1 MAAPAP
7 QAAASKSAKKKA
19 AKAQGRTESP
29 APSTESAPTE
39 KVAEA
44 QDDAF
49 ESPYIKELQKNIRN
63 TAKKLTNASK
73 TDTLLSQHAG
83 KSLDELVAERILNT
97 DQKTQILKKPALQA
111 ALAQYEEQLAQYQKV
126 HEQYQTRAAADKAEW
141 AKALEKTKEEA
152 LSEVKAEFEGSLKSK
167 LLVLSQF
174 LRLAAYRR
182 EESQEPESDESQA
195 IEGVLL
201 AIYSGDDNAVSAMEK
216 LIEGSDDQIFS
227 VPGEQLQTTYAS
239 VKSLAQSYN
248 APGYTEAA
256 AEAQPAAE
264 IVSDPTIANEAATE
278 IAAGDGILTNGHE
291 LVEPEPA
298 SNGLANADVADEAA
312 NAVAES
318 HWDTSNQDIS
328 ISQEWVDVAIPAEPA
343 EPEVSAEAATPD
355 ANKQSWADDHP
366 DPVTEL
372 HQPMP
377 TMDST
382 KSSAIGDDRIARAA
396 EDVDAVVATGAAEA
410 AIEEM
415 AVDVAEDAVT
425 EVIVAESLSEDLAAT
440 SRRAP
445 ARGSW
450 EPSSFSSNV
459 LAASAVLGVDL
470 GTEYIKAALVKPGI
484 PLEIV
489 LTKDSRRK
497 ETSAVAFK
505 PSKGAVA
512 EGQYP
517 ERNYGADA
525 MAIAA
530 RFPGEVYPNLKP
542 LLGLPVGDAI
552 VQEYAAR
559 HPALK
564 LQAHATRGT
573 AAFKTETLT
582 AEEEAWMV
590 EELLAM
596 ELQSIQKNAEVT
608 AGGDSSIRSIVLTVP
623 PFYTTEEKR
632 ALQMAAELAG
642 FKVLSLVSEGLAV
655 GLNYAT
661 SRQFPNINE
670 GAKPEYHMVFDM
682 GAGSTTATVMRFQSR
697 TIKDVGKYNK
707 TVQEIQVLGS
717 GWDRNLGGDSLNS
730 LIVDDMIS
738 QFVES
743 KGAQKISATAEQVQ
757 SHGRTVAKL
766 SKEAERL
773 RHVLSAN
780 QNTQASFEGLY
791 EDVDFKYKIA
801 RADFEAMA
809 EAHVDRVGVAI
820 REALKAANLEIGDLT
835 SVILHG
841 GATRTPFVQKALEK
855 ALGSGDKIRTNVNS
869 DEAAVF
875 GAAFRA
881 AELSPSFRVKEIR
894 ISEGA
899 MFPAGITWK
908 ASNGKVQRQRLWTAS
923 SPLNGPAKEITF
935 TEQEDFTG
943 SFYQQVDTEDKIVKS
958 FSTNNLTAT
967 VAALKEK
974 YPTCADTGIQFKVA
988 VKLRTENGEVEIV
1001 KAVVECEAEVA
1012 EKEGFVDGVKNLFG
1026 FGKKDQ
1032 KPLGEG
1038 EKDADASSDAE
1049 AKTEEAN
1056 SDAKS
1061 SSTTSTKSGEAAQ
1074 STDAAKEEVKKKQI
1088 VSIPVEVSLEKA
1100 GTPQLTKAEWT
1111 KAKDRLKAFAASDKA
1126 RVQREEALNQ
1136 LEAFTYKV
1144 RDLVDNEAFISAST
1158 EEERQALSEK
1168 ASEASDW
1175 LYEEGDAATKA
1186 DFVAKLKALQDLV
1199 GPIQNRLDEAE
1210 RRPGLITDLRNI
1222 LNTTDVFINTV
1233 RAQISAYDEW
1243 KATASTKEAESATS
1257 SAAAETTSGDFE
1269 GLEDDDA
1276 EEKPAKEE
1284 VVPPLHNSEEMDGLE
1299 VLYKETL
1306 DWLNKL
1312 EVEQA
1317 DVPLTKEPVLKVSEL
1332 VAKRDAL
1339 DKASLDLALKSFNQY
1354 QKNKPKKPT
1363 KSKKAKKQDKT
1374 KSGEKAT
1381 PTFEFPEGSVPLSNE
1396 ELEELVKQYMKEE
1409 EDSRKNA
1416 EDTAKPEHD
1425 EL

>member
-1 MAAPAP
+1 MTS
-7 QAAASKSAKKKA
+7 Q
-19 AKAQGRTESP
+19 RRSP
-29 APSTESAPTE
+29 LLMLLGAIFFLST
-39 KVAEA
+39 
-44 QDDAF
+44 
-49 ESPYIKELQKNIRN
+49 
-63 TAKKLTNASK
+63 
-73 TDTLLSQHAG
+73 
-83 KSLDELVAERILNT
+83 
-97 DQKTQILKKPALQA
+97 
-111 ALAQYEEQLAQYQKV
+111 
-126 HEQYQTRAAADKAEW
+126 
-141 AKALEKTKEEA
+141 
-152 LSEVKAEFEGSLKSK
+152 
-167 LLVLSQF
+167 
-174 LRLAAYRR
+174 
-182 EESQEPESDESQA
+182 
-195 IEGVLL
+195 
-201 AIYSGDDNAVSAMEK
+201 
-216 LIEGSDDQIFS
+216 
-227 VPGEQLQTTYAS
+227 
-239 VKSLAQSYN
+239 
-248 APGYTEAA
+248 
-256 AEAQPAAE
+256 
-264 IVSDPTIANEAATE
+264 
-278 IAAGDGILTNGHE
+278 
-291 LVEPEPA
+291 
-298 SNGLANADVADEAA
+298 
-312 NAVAES
+312 
-318 HWDTSNQDIS
+318 
-328 ISQEWVDVAIPAEPA
+328 
-343 EPEVSAEAATPD
+343 
-355 ANKQSWADDHP
+355 
-366 DPVTEL
+366 
-372 HQPMP
+372 
-377 TMDST
+377 
-382 KSSAIGDDRIARAA
+382 
-396 EDVDAVVATGAAEA
+396 
-410 AIEEM
+410 
-415 AVDVAEDAVT
+415 
-425 EVIVAESLSEDLAAT
+425 
-440 SRRAP
+440 
-445 ARGSW
+445 
-450 EPSSFSSNV
+450 NV
-459 LAASAVLGVDL
+459 LAAAAVLGVDL

-623 PFYTTEEKR
+623 PFYTIEEKR

-670 GAKPEYHMVFDM
+670 GAKPEYHLVFDM

-697 TIKDVGKYNK
+697 TVKDVGKFNK

-717 GWDRNLGGDSLNS
+717 GWDRTLGGDSLNS

-757 SHGRTVAKL
+757 SHGRAVAKL

-791 EDVDFKYKIA
+791 EDVDFKYKIS
-801 RADFEAMA
+801 RPDFETMA
-809 EAHVDRVGVAI
+809 EGHVERVAAAI
-820 REALKAANLEIGDLT
+820 KEALKAANLEIGDLT

-855 ALGSGDKIRTNVNS
+855 ALGSGDKIRSNVNS

-899 MFPAGITWK
+899 MYPAGITWK
-908 ASNGKVQRQRLWTAS
+908 AANGKVQRQRLWTAP
-923 SPLNGPAKEITF
+923 SPLGGPAKEITF

-943 SFYQQVDTEDKIVKS
+943 SFYQQVDTEDKVVKT
-958 FSTNNLTAT
+958 FSTKNLTAT
-967 VAALKEK
+967 VAALKEN
-974 YPTCADTGIQFKVA
+974 YPTCADTGVQFKAA

-1001 KAVVECEAEVA
+1001 KAVVECEAEVT

-1038 EKDADASSDAE
+1038 DKDNAEASDDAE
-1049 AKTEEAN
+1049 AKAEEAS

-1061 SSTTSTKSGEAAQ
+1061 SSTSSTKSGEAAQ
-1074 STDAAKEEVKKKQI
+1074 STDAAKEEIKKKQI
-1088 VSIPVEVSLEKA
+1088 VSIPVDVTLEKA
-1100 GTPQLTKAEWT
+1100 GIPQLTKAEWT

-1136 LEAFTYKV
+1136 LEAFTYRV

-1158 EEERQALSEK
+1158 EEERQTLAEK

-1186 DFVAKLKALQDLV
+1186 DFVAKLKVLQDLV
-1199 GPIQNRLDEAE
+1199 GPIQSRLEEAE
-1210 RRPGLITDLRNI
+1210 RRPGLITELRNI

-1243 KATASTKEAESATS
+1243 KATASAKEAESATS
-1257 SAAAETTSGDFE
+1257 SAAAETPSTGFE
-1269 GLEDDDA
+1269 GLEDDDDSSKDA

-1284 VVPPLHNSEEMDGLE
+1284 VVPPLHNSEEIDGLE

-1317 DVPLTKEPVLKVSEL
+1317 DIPLTQDPVLKVSEL
-1332 VAKRDAL
+1332 VAKRDTL
-1339 DKASLDLALKSFNQY
+1339 DKASLDLALKSYNQY

-1363 KSKKAKKQDKT
+1363 KSKKAKKDKT
-1374 KSGEKAT
+1374 KSGEKAA

-1409 EDSRKNA
+1409 EDARRNA

>member
-1 MAAPAP
+1 MTSQRRSPLLMLLGAIFFF
-7 QAAASKSAKKKA
+7 SA
-19 AKAQGRTESP
+19 
-29 APSTESAPTE
+29 
-39 KVAEA
+39 
-44 QDDAF
+44 
-49 ESPYIKELQKNIRN
+49 
-63 TAKKLTNASK
+63 
-73 TDTLLSQHAG
+73 
-83 KSLDELVAERILNT
+83 
-97 DQKTQILKKPALQA
+97 
-111 ALAQYEEQLAQYQKV
+111 
-126 HEQYQTRAAADKAEW
+126 
-141 AKALEKTKEEA
+141 
-152 LSEVKAEFEGSLKSK
+152 
-167 LLVLSQF
+167 
-174 LRLAAYRR
+174 
-182 EESQEPESDESQA
+182 
-195 IEGVLL
+195 
-201 AIYSGDDNAVSAMEK
+201 
-216 LIEGSDDQIFS
+216 
-227 VPGEQLQTTYAS
+227 
-239 VKSLAQSYN
+239 
-248 APGYTEAA
+248 
-256 AEAQPAAE
+256 
-264 IVSDPTIANEAATE
+264 
-278 IAAGDGILTNGHE
+278 
-291 LVEPEPA
+291 
-298 SNGLANADVADEAA
+298 
-312 NAVAES
+312 
-318 HWDTSNQDIS
+318 
-328 ISQEWVDVAIPAEPA
+328 
-343 EPEVSAEAATPD
+343 
-355 ANKQSWADDHP
+355 
-366 DPVTEL
+366 
-372 HQPMP
+372 
-377 TMDST
+377 
-382 KSSAIGDDRIARAA
+382 
-396 EDVDAVVATGAAEA
+396 
-410 AIEEM
+410 
-415 AVDVAEDAVT
+415 
-425 EVIVAESLSEDLAAT
+425 
-440 SRRAP
+440 
-445 ARGSW
+445 
-450 EPSSFSSNV
+450 NV
-459 LAASAVLGVDL
+459 LAAAAVLGVDL

-623 PFYTTEEKR
+623 PFYTIEEKR

-642 FKVLSLVSEGLAV
+642 FKVLSLVSDGLAV

-670 GAKPEYHMVFDM
+670 GAKPEYHLVFDM

-697 TIKDVGKYNK
+697 TVKDVGKFNK

-717 GWDRNLGGDSLNS
+717 GWDRTLGGDSLNS

-743 KGAQKISATAEQVQ
+743 KGAQKISATAEQVH
-757 SHGRTVAKL
+757 SHGRAVAKL

-791 EDVDFKYKIA
+791 EDVDFKYKIS
-801 RADFEAMA
+801 RPDFEAMA
-809 EAHVDRVGVAI
+809 EGHVERVAAAI
-820 REALKAANLEIGDLT
+820 KEALKAANLEIGDLT

-855 ALGSGDKIRTNVNS
+855 ALGSGDKIRSNVNS

-899 MFPAGITWK
+899 QYPAGITWK
-908 ASNGKVQRQRLWTAS
+908 AANGKVQRQRLWTAP
-923 SPLNGPAKEITF
+923 SPLGGPAKEITF

-943 SFYQQVDTEDKIVKS
+943 SFYQQVDTEDKIVKT
-958 FSTNNLTAT
+958 FSTKNLTAT

-974 YPTCADTGIQFKVA
+974 YPTCADTGVQFKAA

-1001 KAVVECEAEVA
+1001 KAVVECEAEVT

-1032 KPLGEG
+1032 KPLGE
-1038 EKDADASSDAE
+1038 EDKDNADASEDAEAKAEEASSDA
-1049 AKTEEAN
+1049 
-1056 SDAKS
+1056 KS
-1061 SSTTSTKSGEAAQ
+1061 ASTSSTKSGEAAQ

-1088 VSIPVEVSLEKA
+1088 VSIPVDITLEKA
-1100 GTPQLTKAEWT
+1100 GIPQLTKAEWT

-1136 LEAFTYKV
+1136 LEAYTYRV
-1144 RDLVDNEAFISAST
+1144 RDLLDNEAFISAST
-1158 EEERQALSEK
+1158 EEERQTLAEK

-1186 DFVAKLKALQDLV
+1186 DFVAKLKVLQDLV
-1199 GPIQNRLDEAE
+1199 GPIQTRLDEAE
-1210 RRPGLITDLRNI
+1210 RRPGLTTELRNI

-1243 KATASTKEAESATS
+1243 KVTASAKEAESATS
-1257 SAAAETTSGDFE
+1257 SAAAEKPSTGFE
-1269 GLEDDDA
+1269 DLEDDDENSKDA

-1284 VVPPLHNSEEMDGLE
+1284 VVPPLHNSEEIDGLE

-1312 EVEQA
+1312 EVEQT
-1317 DVPLTKEPVLKVSEL
+1317 DIPLTQDPVLKVSEL

-1339 DKASLDLALKSFNQY
+1339 DKASLDLALKSYNQY

-1363 KSKKAKKQDKT
+1363 KSKKAKKDKT

-1381 PTFEFPEGSVPLSNE
+1381 PTFEFPEGSTPLSSE

-1409 EDSRKNA
+1409 EDARRNA
-1416 EDTAKPEHD
+1416 DTAKPEHD